1 MSEPLPWLAPTP
13 TEPVVGQIIVP
24 GSKSLTNRALV
35 LAAVAERPSVLTRA
49 LGSRDTSLMIAA
61 LTALGASVDR
71 DGIEWTVRP
80 VDPSRAAPVTIDCGL
95 AGTVMR
101 FVPALA
107 ALGSASVTFDG
118 DDRARERPMDVTIS
132 SLRALGVEVDDAG
145 ADGQGRGTLPF
156 TVHGTGGVEGGP
168 ISIDSSAS
176 SQFVSALLLA
186 APRFA
191 RGLDLTH
198 TGPTLPSAPHIAMTV
213 EQLRAR
219 GVTIETP
226 VDGDPTRWR
235 VQPGPVSPLDTEI
248 EPDLSNAGVFVAA
261 ALVTAGE
268 VRVRN
273 WPASTDQAGDAW
285 RRLAVAFGGTAELDG
300 DDLVVTGPKKLSGVD
315 LDLGDVG
322 ELAPVVAAVA
332 ALAETPSRLTGIA
345 HLRGHETDRLAA
357 IATEFRRLGGDVDE
371 LDDGLEIRP
380 RPLHGDVFRTYH
392 DHRMAHA
399 AVVLALRVPDV
410 FVENVVTTVKTY
422 PNFAPVWERLVDA

>member
-1 MSEPLPWLAPTP
+1 MTEPLPWLAPTP
-13 TEPVVGQIIVP
+13 REPVVGQIIVP

-49 LGSRDTSLMIAA
+49 LGSRDTNLMIGA
-61 LTALGASVDR
+61 LTALGARVDR
-71 DGIEWTVRP
+71 DGIDWTVHP
-80 VDPSRAAPVTIDCGL
+80 IDPSLEAPVTVDCGL

-101 FVPALA
+101 FAPVLA
-107 ALGSASVTFDG
+107 ALGSAPVTFDG
-118 DDRARERPMDVTIS
+118 DERARERPMAVTIS
-132 SLRALGVEVDDAG
+132 SLRALGVQVEEHGAAG
-145 ADGQGRGTLPF
+145 RLPF
-156 TVHGTGGVEGGP
+156 TVHGAGGVVGGP
-168 ISIDSSAS
+168 VTIDASAS

-191 RGLDLTH
+191 QGLDLTH
-198 TGPTLPSAPHIAMTV
+198 EGPPMPSAPHVAMTV

-219 GVTIETP
+219 GVR
-226 VDGDPTRWR
+226 VDTSGDHRWQ
-235 VQPGPVSPLDTEI
+235 VAPGPVAPFDTEI

-261 ALVTAGE
+261 ALVTGGE

-273 WPASTDQAGDAW
+273 WPSSTDQAGDAW
-285 RRLAVAFGGTAELDG
+285 RRLAVAFGGSAERDG
-300 DDLVVTGPKKLSGVD
+300 DDLVVTGPTSLNGVE

-357 IATEFRRLGGDVDE
+357 IATEFNRLGGDVEE
-371 LDDGLEIRP
+371 LRDGLEIRP

>member
-13 TEPVVGQIIVP
+13 REPVVGQIIVP

-49 LGSRDTSLMIAA
+49 LGSRDTNLMIGA
-61 LTALGASVDR
+61 LTALGARVER
-71 DGIEWTVRP
+71 DGIDWTVHP
-80 VDPSRAAPVTIDCGL
+80 IDPSLVDPVTVDCGL

-101 FVPALA
+101 FAPILA
-107 ALGSASVTFDG
+107 TLGSAPVTFDG
-118 DDRARERPMDVTIS
+118 DDRARERPMAVTIS
-132 SLRALGVEVDDAG
+132 SMRALGVEVDDG
-145 ADGQGRGTLPF
+145 GRGTLPF
-156 TVHGTGGVEGGP
+156 TVHGRGGVVGGP
-168 ISIDSSAS
+168 LTIDASAS

-191 RGLDLTH
+191 HGLELAHD
-198 TGPTLPSAPHIAMTV
+198 GPPMPSAPHVAMTV
-213 EQLRAR
+213 EQLRLR
-219 GVTIETP
+219 GVEITAT
-226 VDGDPTRWR
+226 DTQWR
-235 VQPGPVSPLDTEI
+235 VEPGPVQPLDVEI

-261 ALVTAGE
+261 ALVTGGE

-285 RRLAVAFGGTAELDG
+285 RDLTVAFGGTAERDG
-300 DDLVVTGPKKLSGVD
+300 DDLVVTGPRTLSGVE
-315 LDLGDVG
+315 LDLGDLG
-322 ELAPVVAAVA
+322 ELTPVVAAVA

-357 IATEFRRLGGDVDE
+357 IATEFTRLGGDVDE

>member
-13 TEPVVGQIIVP
+13 REPVVGQIIVP

-49 LGSRDTSLMIAA
+49 LGSRDTNLMIGA
-61 LTALGASVDR
+61 LTALGARVER
-71 DGIEWTVRP
+71 DGIDWTVHP
-80 VDPSRAAPVTIDCGL
+80 IDPSLVDPVTVDCGL

-101 FVPALA
+101 FAPILA
-107 ALGSASVTFDG
+107 TLGSAPVTFDG
-118 DDRARERPMDVTIS
+118 DERARERPMAVTIS
-132 SLRALGVEVDDAG
+132 SMRALGVEVDDG
-145 ADGQGRGTLPF
+145 GRGTLPF
-156 TVHGTGGVEGGP
+156 TVHGRGGVVGGP
-168 ISIDSSAS
+168 LTIDASAS

-191 RGLDLTH
+191 HGLELAHD
-198 TGPTLPSAPHIAMTV
+198 GPPMPSAPHVAMTV
-213 EQLRAR
+213 EQLRLR
-219 GVTIETP
+219 GVEITAT
-226 VDGDPTRWR
+226 DTQWR
-235 VQPGPVSPLDTEI
+235 VEPGLVQPLDVEI

-261 ALVTAGE
+261 ALVTGGE

-285 RRLAVAFGGTAELDG
+285 RDLTVAFGGTAERDG
-300 DDLVVTGPKKLSGVD
+300 DDLVVTGPRTLSGVE
-315 LDLGDVG
+315 LDLGDLG
-322 ELAPVVAAVA
+322 ELTPVVAAVA

-357 IATEFRRLGGDVDE
+357 IATEFTRLGGDVDE

>member
-13 TEPVVGQIIVP
+13 ATPVVGQIIVP

-35 LAAVAERPSVLTRA
+35 LAAVAEGPSILTRA
-49 LGSRDTSLMIAA
+49 LGSRDTNLMIDA
-61 LTALGASVDR
+61 LTALGARVER
-71 DGIEWTVRP
+71 DGIDWTVHPIAPGGAPAEP
-80 VDPSRAAPVTIDCGL
+80 VSLDCGL

-101 FVPALA
+101 FVPPLA
-107 ALGSASVTFDG
+107 ALGGAPVTFDG
-118 DDRARERPMDVTIS
+118 DERARQRPMDVTIS
-132 SLRALGVEVDDAG
+132 SLRALGVDIDDG
-145 ADGQGRGTLPF
+145 GRGSLPF
-156 TVHGTGGVEGGP
+156 TVHGRSTVDGGAAQ
-168 ISIDSSAS
+168 IDASAS

-191 RGLDLTH
+191 HGLDLTH
-198 TGPTLPSAPHIAMTV
+198 VGPTLPSTPHITMTV

-219 GVTIETP
+219 GVNIEQA
-226 VDGDPTRWR
+226 GTRWQ
-235 VQPGPVSPLDTEI
+235 VAPGPVAALDTEI

-261 ALVTAGE
+261 ALVTGGE
-268 VRVRN
+268 VRIRN
-273 WPASTDQAGDAW
+273 WPTSTDQAGDTW
-285 RRLAVAFGGTAELDG
+285 RDLAAAFGGSAEFDG
-300 DDLVVTGPKKLSGVD
+300 SDLVVSGPKTLTGIE
-315 LDLGDVG
+315 LDMSAIG

-357 IATEFRRLGGDVDE
+357 IATEFRRLGGEVDE

-422 PNFAPVWERLVDA
+422 PNFAPVWERLVGA